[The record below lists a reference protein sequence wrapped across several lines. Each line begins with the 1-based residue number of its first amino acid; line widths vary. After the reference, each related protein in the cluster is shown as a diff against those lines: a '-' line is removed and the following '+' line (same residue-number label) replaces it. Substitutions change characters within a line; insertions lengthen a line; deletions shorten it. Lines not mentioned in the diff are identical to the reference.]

1 MPYAALC
8 RCPVHRY
15 AAGRLWT
22 VWQADNRFCA
32 DHHLTASKDNSIYI
46 DSRMALE
53 SRLKRISGF
62 FGDVVLRFVLQDLT
76 LLLVSFGASKDISL
90 GIDTISSL
98 DKS

>member
-1 MPYAALC
+1 
-8 RCPVHRY
+8 
-15 AAGRLWT
+15 
-22 VWQADNRFCA
+22 
-32 DHHLTASKDNSIYI
+32 
-46 DSRMALE
+46 MALE